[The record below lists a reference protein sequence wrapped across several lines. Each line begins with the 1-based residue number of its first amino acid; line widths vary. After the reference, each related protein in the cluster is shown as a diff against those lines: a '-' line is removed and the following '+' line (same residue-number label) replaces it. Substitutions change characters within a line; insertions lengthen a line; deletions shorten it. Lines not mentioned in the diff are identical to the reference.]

1 MSTVTRSDADSPG
14 RNGSLFGARRGWPLF
29 VPGARSTNAGT
40 SSTIKHF
47 RIAESYSRRDPN
59 SIASQANL
67 ATVDEFIHI
76 AIMNTNSAS
85 PARTLSRR
93 EFIAQ
98 TALGASALALSTPVP
113 SALAAEKFTPP
124 IVVFSKVYQTLSL
137 NFDDAAAVT
146 AEAGLDGID
155 PPLRPGGEILP
166 ERATEDL
173 PRYVEAMHKRKL
185 QLPLITTAI
194 VSTSSP
200 HTEDILRTA
209 KKLGVQY
216 YRVGFIDREGDVKK
230 QVSEFK
236 VQLKDLAAMNKE
248 IGIGAL
254 VQNHSPAGHGNY
266 LGGDLNDMH
275 EIVSEFDPAQIGVAF
290 DIGHAIIVHKEEWR
304 PRFEALKSHIKI
316 AYVKDAK
323 MAGRWVPF
331 GEGGVGHLGYF
342 KSLRKMG
349 YNAPIS
355 MHIEFDWTQK
365 GKAKNREALV
375 KSLKESA
382 GVLRKWLAEA

>member
-1 MSTVTRSDADSPG
+1 MLGASVL
-14 RNGSLFGARRGWPLF
+14 SL
-29 VPGARSTNAGT
+29 
-40 SSTIKHF
+40 
-47 RIAESYSRRDPN
+47 
-59 SIASQANL
+59 
-67 ATVDEFIHI
+67 
-76 AIMNTNSAS
+76 SAS
-85 PARTLSRR
+85 PIS
-93 EFIAQ
+93 
-98 TALGASALALSTPVP
+98 SAIG
-113 SALAAEKFTPP
+113 AEKWSPP
-124 IVVFSKVYQTLSL
+124 IVVFSKVYQKLSL

-155 PPLRPGGEILP
+155 PPLRPDGEIVP

-185 QLPLITTAI
+185 QLPLLTTAI

-216 YRVGFIDREGDVKK
+216 YRVGFVQREGNAKK

-236 VQLKDLAAMNKE
+236 AQLKDLAAMNKE

-266 LGGDLNDMH
+266 LGGNLVELR
-275 EIVSEFDPAQIGVAF
+275 EIIGGLDPAQVGVAF
-290 DIGHAIIVHKEEWR
+290 DIGHAIIVHKEAWQ
-304 PRFEALKSHIKI
+304 PHFEALKSHIKV

-323 MAGRWVPF
+323 MSGRWVPF
-331 GEGGVGHLGYF
+331 GEGDVARLGYF
-342 KSLRKMG
+342 KLLKQMG

-355 MHIEFDWTQK
+355 MHMEYDWTEK
-365 GKAKNREALV
+365 GKMENREGLVEAL
-375 KSLKESA
+375 KKSA
-382 GVLRKWLAEA
+382 GVLRTWLAEA

>member
-1 MSTVTRSDADSPG
+1 LRQ
-14 RNGSLFGARRGWPLF
+14 
-29 VPGARSTNAGT
+29 
-40 SSTIKHF
+40 
-47 RIAESYSRRDPN
+47 N
-59 SIASQANL
+59 SNRQANL
-67 ATVDEFIHI
+67 ARKGQFIQI
-76 AIMNTNSAS
+76 AAMKTDSVS
-85 PARTLSRR
+85 PARALTRR
-93 EFIAQ
+93 SFIGR
-98 TALGASALALSTPVP
+98 TALSATAIAASPYAIS
-113 SALAAEKFTPP
+113 SALAAEKLSPP

-146 AEAGLDGID
+146 AEAGLDGVD
-155 PPLRPGGEILP
+155 PPLRPGGEVLP

-173 PRYVEAMHKRKL
+173 PRYVDAMRKRKL
-185 QLPLITTAI
+185 QLPLLTTAI

-216 YRVGFIDREGDVKK
+216 YRVGFVDREGDSKK

-236 VQLKDLAAMNKE
+236 AQLKDLAAMNKV

-266 LGGDLNDMH
+266 LGGNLNDMR
-275 EIVSEFDPAQIGVAF
+275 EIVSDFNPAQVGVAF

-304 PRFEALKSHIKI
+304 PRFEALKSHVKV

-331 GEGGVGHLGYF
+331 GEGDVGHLGYF
-342 KSLRKMG
+342 KLLRQMG

-355 MHIEFDWTQK
+355 MHIEFDWTEK
-365 GKAKNREALV
+365 GKVKNRETLV

-382 GVLRKWLAEA
+382 GVLRKWLADA